1 VAREE
6 LGARAH
12 GARIVPGWFYR
23 AAFEQATDGIFGLD
37 PGFRLTAVNP
47 RLCELL
53 GRPADELDGRDLRE
67 FVPAGDLAA
76 AAAWPDELRATG
88 AVTAE
93 CRLRRRDGGTV
104 TVELTLRQLPDG
116 GRVGV
121 ARDVGGQRAV
131 EDRLRRSE
139 RMMADIISFLPDAT
153 FAIDTRGVVIAW
165 NRAMEVMTGV
175 PAADMVGRGDHEY
188 SRPFYGERRPILV
201 DFVGVSPG
209 TIEAYYPEL
218 RRSGEM
224 LIAETFVPAAFSGR
238 GAYLWGV
245 AAPLYNEAD
254 ERVGAIESI
263 RDMSERR
270 RDQEALRAGE
280 ALLRATLEAAADGI
294 LAVDDR
300 GAVVHRNRRFDD
312 LWRIPREVLDTG
324 DDERLLACVLDQLE
338 DPEAFLAKVRAL
350 YASRD
355 DSFDVLRFKD
365 GRVFERMSCPMLRA
379 GEPSGRVWSFRDA
392 TARVRAE
399 LAMQESERRYR
410 TLFESAADAIF
421 LVKDGRFAD
430 CNSRALEVFGCARGE
445 MVGAE
450 PARFSPPRQHDGRDS
465 TEKAAEKIAA
475 ALAGESQVFDWLHA
489 RLDGSTFDAEV
500 SLARVE
506 LGSGP
511 HLLAMVRDVTE
522 RRRAQEERARLERR
536 LLHSQ
541 KLESLGVLA
550 GGIAHDFNN
559 LLMAIQGN
567 LELARARLGPD
578 AAPLAR
584 LEDALRATQRAA
596 DLTRQMLAYSGRG
609 RFVIRRLDLSALVD
623 ENAHLFRASI
633 AHTTELDLRLERD
646 LPAVEADAGQ
656 VQQVVMNLITNAS
669 EAIGGEPGTITL
681 ATGVARCGEADLAR
695 SRLEEKPAPGTFAY
709 LEVADTGCGMDDG
722 VRQRMFEPFFTTKL
736 TGRGLGMAAVQGIVR
751 GHGGAL
757 FLDSAPGRG
766 TAIRVLFPVAP
777 GPEGA
782 RPPSPSAG
790 EGTAAAA
797 PAMRGRVLL
806 VDDEEMVRDA
816 SGRMLEFLGLT
827 VVKAGDG
834 EEAVEV
840 MRRHGDEIDVVL
852 LDLTMPRMDG
862 AATLDRILEIR
873 PEARVILC
881 SGYDEP
887 DLRARMAGR
896 LAGFLAKPFDLEEM
910 ESALS
915 RVLRPSA

>member
-1 VAREE
+1 MAREE

-23 AAFEQATDGIFGLD
+23 AAFEQARDGIFGLD

-67 FVPAGDLAA
+67 FVPSGDLAA
-76 AAAWPDELRATG
+76 AAAWPDELRTTG
-88 AVTAE
+88 VVTAE
-93 CRLRRRDGGTV
+93 CRLSRRDGGTV

-188 SRPFYGERRPILV
+188 SRPFYGERRPILI
-201 DFVGVSPG
+201 DFVGASPG
-209 TIEAYYPEL
+209 MIEAYYPEL

-224 LIAETFVPAAFSGR
+224 LVAETFVPAAFAGR

-254 ERVGAIESI
+254 ERIGAIESI

-300 GAVVHRNRRFDD
+300 GAVVHRNRRFTE

-324 DDERLLACVLDQLE
+324 DDGRLLACVLDQLE

-355 DSFDVLRFKD
+355 DSFDVLWFKD
-365 GRVFERMSCPMLRA
+365 GRVFERMSCPMLRD
-379 GEPSGRVWSFRDA
+379 GELCGRVWSFRDV

-399 LAMQESERRYR
+399 QAVQESERRYR

-430 CNSRALEVFGCARGE
+430 CNSRALEVFGCARPE
-445 MVGAE
+445 MVGAD

-567 LELARARLGPD
+567 LELARAGLGPD

-633 AHTTELDLRLERD
+633 AHTTELDLRLESD

-681 ATGVARCGEADLAR
+681 ATGVVACGEADLAR
-695 SRLEEKPAPGTFAY
+695 SRLEEKPAPGTFVY

-777 GPEGA
+777 GPEEA

-790 EGTAAAA
+790 EGTASAA

-834 EEAVEV
+834 EEAVEA
-840 MRRHGDEIDVVL
+840 MRRRGGEIDVVL

-862 AATLDRILEIR
+862 AATLERILEIR
-873 PEARVILC
+873 PGARVILC

-887 DLRARMAGR
+887 EVRERLAGR
-896 LAGFLAKPFDLEEM
+896 LAGFLAKPFDLGEM